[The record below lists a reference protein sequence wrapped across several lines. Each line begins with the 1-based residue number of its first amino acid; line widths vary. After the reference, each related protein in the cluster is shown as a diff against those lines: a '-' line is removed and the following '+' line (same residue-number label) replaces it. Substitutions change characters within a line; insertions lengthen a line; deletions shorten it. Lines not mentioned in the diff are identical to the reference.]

1 MCVKENKKIS
11 LSSKFKEINELINNI
26 DLFEKYSLKNK
37 DADDKKNQLFSNEPP
52 FDLVIKVL
60 YILINKE
67 INSNIYYEFSR
78 KNLMNKNI
86 VSKVDVFIPELKKYY
101 LKCKHKK
108 YLENLDEK
116 KVITIFRQIL
126 RPYNYN
132 ISTIE
137 KYDNAEKYLLY
148 TIEKKKDL
156 TLKKINSVVNFD

>member
-1 MCVKENKKIS
+1 MCGKENKKIS
-11 LSSKFKEINELINNI
+11 LYSKFKEINELINNI